1 MRGPPNRD
9 ATEKNSTATAA
20 SGADA
25 VVTLAAEAENFH
37 VIDSI
42 HCSYAAA
49 ATGKL
54 TIAFGSGPTIV
65 WEVDISTAGLREFLF
80 PKGLTNAQA
89 KNEQCVITLLDG
101 SQTKYLN
108 VTYR

>member
-9 ATEKNSTATAA
+9 AVEKNGYDTAA
-20 SGADA
+20 TGSDA
-25 VVTLAAEAENFH
+25 VITLAAEAENFH

-42 HCSYAAA
+42 HCSYAVAT
-49 ATGKL
+49 TGKL
-54 TIAFGSGPTIV
+54 TIAFGSGPTTV
-65 WEVDISTAGLREFLF
+65 WEVDIATAGLREFLF
-80 PKGLTNAQA
+80 PKGLTNGQT

-101 SQTKYLN
+101 SQTKHLT